1 MPLGFTEE
9 FDEGFGYNGGPN
21 VPNAD
26 TIDQITL
33 GRGELLFAPFTTGTL
48 IHTGYRSLGNCSNI
62 VITPTIEKL
71 DHMDSRQGIKQ
82 RDISAMISQAI
93 SGSFTADHITRQ
105 NLARL
110 FNGTSSIVTQTSLSS
125 QTTTITGAVLGNTY
139 QLGETAANPSGH
151 RNVTSVVVTST
162 SPSVTYV
169 LNTDYELDAAL
180 GLITL
185 LTTGAGAGLNLT
197 VTYNVSAS
205 TREQVRDGTNQ
216 IVGAM
221 KFIAR
226 NPVGPNRDFAFPYV
240 NIQPGGD
247 LGLIGDDFMS
257 MNFNYDALKLGNANL
272 LYIDG
277 RAA

>member
-1 MPLGFTEE
+1 M
-9 FDEGFGYNGGPN
+9 
-21 VPNAD
+21 PNAD

-33 GRGELLFAPFTTGTL
+33 GRGELFFAPFTAGTL
-48 IHTGYRSLGNCSNI
+48 VHTGFKSIGNASNI
-62 VITPTIEKL
+62 VITPTTEKL
-71 DHMDSRQGIKQ
+71 DHKDSRQGIKQ
-82 RDISAMISQAI
+82 RDISVLISQAI

-110 FNGTSSIVTQTSLSS
+110 FNGTSQIVTQTSLTS
-125 QTTTITGAVLGNTY
+125 QVTTITGAVLGNTY
-139 QLGETAANPSGH
+139 QIGESASNPSGH

-162 SPSVTYV
+162 SPNVTYV

-197 VTYNVSAS
+197 VTYSVSAS
-205 TREQVRDGTNQ
+205 TREQVKDGANQ
-216 IVGAM
+216 ITGAL

-226 NPVGPNRDFAFPYV
+226 NPVGPNRDFLMPYV

-257 MNFNYDALKLGNANL
+257 MNFNFDALKLGNANL